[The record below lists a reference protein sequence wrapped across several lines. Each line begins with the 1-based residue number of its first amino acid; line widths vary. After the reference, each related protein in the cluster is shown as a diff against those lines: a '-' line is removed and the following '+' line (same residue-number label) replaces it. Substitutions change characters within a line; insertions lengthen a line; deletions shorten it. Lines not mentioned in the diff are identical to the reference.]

1 MTNSADSTTT
11 FATTCVHFCG
21 IDCGVCKAGITYDSV
36 KQKGFLAAL
45 NTEPRYPCRESFSNA
60 ACPKK
65 QLPSPTEV
73 AQKQS
78 LADGVIKARKL
89 IVADKQGLR
98 GVSGEVPCPVCGKTL
113 KYRSIPFS
121 DALRFKCATA
131 GCLDVSDV

>member
-1 MTNSADSTTT
+1 MTPEAITL
-11 FATTCVHFCG
+11 FANTCVHFNG
-21 IDCGVCKAGITYDSV
+21 FDCGVCKAGVAYDSV

-45 NTEPRYPCRESFSNA
+45 SIEPRYPCRESFSNA

-65 QLPSPTEV
+65 QLPSPTDV
-73 AQKQS
+73 AKKQK
-78 LADGVIKARKL
+78 LAEGVVLARRL
-89 IVADKQGLR
+89 INNDRQGLR